1 MNTKTCVN
9 RMNSRIKSTSEL
21 KGNVPTLIVK
31 NILTLY
37 LSERDQYEHRIVELD
52 RQITQNELHIQTQ
65 TKEKENLLLQVKYI
79 IELK

>member
-9 RMNSRIKSTSEL
+9 RMNSRSKITIEL
-21 KGNVPTLIVK
+21 KGNVPALIVK

>member
-1 MNTKTCVN
+1 MNTKTCAN
-9 RMNSRIKSTSEL
+9 RMNLRSKITIEL
-21 KGNVPTLIVK
+21 KGNVLALMGK
-31 NILTLY
+31 NDFTLY

-79 IELK
+79 IKFR